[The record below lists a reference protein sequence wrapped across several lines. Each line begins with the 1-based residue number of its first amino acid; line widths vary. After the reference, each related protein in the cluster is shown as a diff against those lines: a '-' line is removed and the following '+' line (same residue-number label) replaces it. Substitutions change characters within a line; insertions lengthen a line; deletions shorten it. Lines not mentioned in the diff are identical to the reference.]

1 MLFILTFSSAYVS
14 CGDYPPLCE
23 LIREVEETKREI
35 QEFQRGSYT
44 NPVEI
49 ETRLQR
55 LDNRLNRLN
64 ALMIQLDSLFN
75 NDPSLDAVR
84 CNASCPGGSCSCWFC
99 DCGCDSGGN
108 PWCGSNPGPLGAL
121 GSNENRENHNTVQ
134 HPYTG
139 YYTVYDITGRVVF
152 SGRLN
157 GSLPPLRSGIYFV
170 KDRKGTVSKVVVR

>member
-1 MLFILTFSSAYVS
+1 MIFILTFSTAYVS
-14 CGDYPPLCE
+14 CGDYPLLCE

-75 NDPSLDAVR
+75 NDPSLNAVK
-84 CNASCPGGSCSCWFC
+84 CNADCPGGSCSCWFC
-99 DCGCDSGGN
+99 SCGCDDNGN
-108 PWCGSNPGPLGAL
+108 PWCGDSDGISPLRSP
-121 GSNENRENHNTVQ
+121 GSNENRGPEQ
-134 HPYTG
+134 KAYTG
-139 YYTVYDITGRVVF
+139 YYTVYDVSGRLIF

-157 GSLPPLRSGIYFV
+157 GRLPSLRSGIYFL
-170 KDRKGTVSKVVVR
+170 KDSKGNVSKVVIR